1 MLNIEISARCF
12 SFVLVHDAS
21 LPTQKQLP
29 HYTYVLIPIWFKS
42 CGTGVSLTILRFN
55 NFTSSTC
62 VGCNFIFYFQLLCY
76 WILLESYQAFDWN
89 SVALRPVIYCFPLIW
104 GYPQPL
110 HFQSFFFFLGC
121 KLYMLVHF
129 LLSEVLNTLFSK
141 VFLFL
146 FCVPLCSVKI
156 LRIACTLLQP
166 RLPPSMQ

>member
-42 CGTGVSLTILRFN
+42 CGTGVSLTILRLN

-110 HFQSFFFFLGC
+110 HFQSFFSSWDANCTCYFICYCQRSWTLCSLKFSYFF
-121 KLYMLVHF
+121 
-129 LLSEVLNTLFSK
+129 S
-141 VFLFL
+141 VFL
-146 FCVPLCSVKI
+146 CV
-156 LRIACTLLQP
+156 RW
-166 RLPPSMQ
+166 RFWG